1 MSHFGYQNGELFAEG
16 VNLQQ
21 LAETYGTPTYVY
33 SRAALTEHFQAYQ
46 QALGDHPGLVCF
58 AVKASSNLAVLNIL
72 AKLGAGFDIVSGG
85 ELERVIAAGGDPA
98 KIVFSGLGKTHA
110 EVIRALEVGVHCF
123 NIESEAEL
131 QLVNQAAASIDTK
144 APISLRVNPDV
155 NPQTHPYIS
164 TGLKE
169 NKFGIDIARAVEVY
183 KTAQQMSHIN
193 IVGVDCH
200 IGSQLT
206 DITPFIDALDR
217 LLVLIDQLAEA
228 GIHLKH
234 IDIGGGLGV
243 TYDDEQPPAV
253 AEYLSAVKAK
263 LAGRQL
269 ELIMEPGRSIA
280 ANAGILLTRVQY
292 LKPTAHKNFAII
304 DAAMSDYIRPALY
317 QAWNRVLPAQANAK
331 GESLTWD
338 LVGSVCETGDWIAKD
353 RELSLQADDLLAVM
367 STGAYGFTMASN
379 YNTRGK
385 PAEVIVDQDIT
396 HLARQR
402 ESFSDLIR
410 GEALLPESN

>member
-58 AVKASSNLAVLNIL
+58 AVKANSNLAVLNIL

-131 QLVNQAAASIDTK
+131 QLVNQAAASIDIQ